1 MKFVQSE
8 ILACRHV
15 WVHECQRH

>member
-8 ILACRHV
+8 ILACRHI